1 MRKNVLSFG
10 LILLIIAGCSPKNQV
25 SQDDADI
32 QKIIGQMTLDEKI
45 EMIGGVNDFYIK
57 GNKRL
62 GLPEVK
68 MSDATVG
75 VRDGNPAIAYPAT
88 IAYAA
93 TWDTALIKKVGEAIA
108 SEAKSKNISI
118 MLGPGMNIHRAPMCG
133 RNFEYLGED
142 PFLAGKMAT
151 AFIKGMQSKGVVAT
165 AKHYAANN
173 QDFSRHLVS
182 SDLDERT
189 LHEIYLPAFRAS
201 VQEGNVGAVMSAYNP
216 VNGVYSSQNEY
227 LLTEV
232 LKKVWGFDGFVMSD
246 WVSTYDGVGCA
257 KAGLDIEMP
266 SGAHMNKDSL
276 LPAIKDGKLTEE
288 MIDDKIRRILRIY
301 KRFGMFDQTAYFA
314 GNNFDTASARKIAID
329 VARGATTLLRNQDNF
344 LPLKKETIKTIAVIG
359 PNGHPAVTGG
369 GGSSFVTAYQQTS
382 FYEAIK
388 KLAGDKISVSFERGT
403 KLPRF
408 IEPALYKNSRFYYI
422 EGNEKIAGLKGEYF
436 QNKDLEGTPFTTRT
450 DVLVNFDKPGDVPA
464 GLGFENVSAR
474 WTGLMKVEKTGT
486 YDFTVSGDDGYR
498 LWVNQ
503 KLVIDQWYDQPE
515 MFKTVAV
522 DLQKGNA
529 NEIALEYYQ
538 GGGGAAIRLGY
549 ELSNINKN
557 DAVERAVALAAKSDL
572 IVLCVGFDYKTESE
586 GFDRPFNL
594 PEEQEL
600 LINLI
605 LKANTNVIV
614 LLSSGGNVEMQGWL
628 AQTKALLHTW
638 YPGQEGAVA
647 VAEILFGDVNPS
659 GKLPVSFEKRWEDN
673 ATFSSYFDDD
683 KDKRV
688 TYSEGI
694 FVGYRHFDKN
704 NIGPQFPFG
713 FGLSYTTFSYQNLK
727 LSNEQINAEDGL
739 TVTFTVKNDGTRDG
753 AEISQLYVSDPESSV
768 PRPVKELKSFNKTY
782 LKAGEAKEITMK
794 INKDAFSFYDVATK
808 KWIVEP
814 GDFEILIGSSSRDI
828 RLKAQVKVIE

>member
-1 MRKNVLSFG
+1 MRKNVLLFG
-10 LILLIIAGCSPKNQV
+10 LILFVIAGCSPKNQL
-25 SQDDADI
+25 SQDEADI
-32 QKIIGQMTLDEKI
+32 QKIIGQMTLEEKI
-45 EMIGGVNDFYIK
+45 EMIGGVNDFYIR

-93 TWDTALIKKVGEAIA
+93 SWDTALINKVGEAIA
-108 SEAKSKNISI
+108 SEAKSKKISI

-182 SDLDERT
+182 SDMDERT
-189 LHEIYLPAFRAS
+189 LHEIYLPAFKAS

-232 LKKVWGFDGFVMSD
+232 LKKEWGFDGFVMSD

-276 LPAIKDGKLTEE
+276 LPALNDGRLTEE
-288 MIDDKIRRILRIY
+288 MIDDKILRILRIY

-314 GNNFDTASARKIAID
+314 GNNFDTASARMIAID

-344 LPLKKETIKTIAVIG
+344 LPLKKETIKSIGVIG

-388 KLAGDKISVSFERGT
+388 KLAGDKIALSFERGT

-408 IEPALYKNSRFYYI
+408 IEPALYKNSSFYYFA
-422 EGNEKIAGLKGEYF
+422 ENEKIAGLKGEYF

-450 DVLVNFDKPGDVPA
+450 DVLVNFDKPGDVPP
-464 GLGFENVSAR
+464 GLGLENISAR
-474 WTGLMKVEKTGT
+474 WTGLMKVGKTGT
-486 YDFTVSGDDGYR
+486 YDFTVSGDDGFR
-498 LWVNQ
+498 LWVNK

-522 DLQKGNA
+522 DLQKGQD
-529 NEIALEYYQ
+529 NEVVLEYYQ

-549 ELSNINKN
+549 ELSNTNKN
-557 DAVERAVALAAKSDL
+557 DAVERAVALAGKSDL
-572 IVLCVGFDYKTESE
+572 VVLCVGFDYKTESE

-605 LKANTNVIV
+605 LKANKNVIV

-628 AQTKALLHTW
+628 PQTKALLHTW

-704 NIGPQFPFG
+704 NIEPQFPFG
-713 FGLSYTTFSYQNLK
+713 FGLSYTTFSYENLK
-727 LSNEQINAEDGL
+727 LSREQINAEEGL

-768 PRPVKELKSFNKTY
+768 PRPVKELKSFNKTL
-782 LKAGEAKEITMK
+782 LKAGEEKEITMK

-814 GDFEILIGSSSRDI
+814 GDFEIQIGSSSRDI
-828 RLKAQVKVIE
+828 RLKAKIKVIE